1 MPSRTIS
8 RLKDAILVLTLV
20 SLAAACG
27 GKRAPALAT
36 AAPGE
41 GGESQ
46 ADASAG
52 QQQPRETIPEGPD
65 VRSIQGEG
73 ASGADIPGSG
83 LTSEGG
89 PLADIRFELDSAAL
103 SDEARGTLEK
113 HALWLQGQRG
123 TSVVIEG
130 HCDERGTIEY
140 NLALGEQRARATR
153 EYLVG
158 LGVDAARLRVV
169 SYGKERLLDPGADEA
184 AHARNRRAHF
194 NVR

>member
-1 MPSRTIS
+1 MPSRTLS
-8 RLKDAILVLTLV
+8 SLKHAILVLTLV
-20 SLAAACG
+20 TLAAACG
-27 GKRAPALAT
+27 GKRPPALAT

-41 GGESQ
+41 GGDPQ
-46 ADASAG
+46 AGAGAG
-52 QQQPRETIPEGPD
+52 QQQPTETIPEGPD

-89 PLADIRFELDSAAL
+89 PLADIRFLYDSSAL
-103 SDEARGTLEK
+103 TDEARGTLEK

-130 HCDERGTIEY
+130 HCDERGTTEY
-140 NLALGEQRARATR
+140 NLALGEQRARTTR

-158 LGVDAARLRVV
+158 LGIDASRLRVV